1 MAEKRHVQ
9 HLRSKVVENGKAKL
23 PTSESLYWGEIA
35 VNYAKGYETL
45 SIKNESGDVVTFH
58 PDEIQIG
65 TSADTISDNTTVFID
80 TDEDKAVLVYTQE
93 QVDSQISGVTN
104 LIDEDIIIS
113 SETPTSVNTELW
125 VDTTN
130 DGDPYDVYTKTQ
142 VDSFV
147 AELQRQIDEL
157 KNRV

>member
-1 MAEKRHVQ
+1 MAENRHVQ
-9 HLRSKVVENGKAKL
+9 HLRSKVVENGQAKL
-23 PTSESLYWGEIA
+23 PTPESLYWGEIA
-35 VNYAKGYETL
+35 VNYAKGHETL
-45 SIKNESGDVVTFH
+45 SIKNESGSVVTFH

-65 TSADTISDNTTVFID
+65 TSADTINDNTTVFID
-80 TDEDKAVLVYTQE
+80 TDADKTVLVYTQE
-93 QVDSQISGVTN
+93 QVDSLVSGVTN
-104 LIDEDIIIS
+104 LIDEDIIID

-130 DGDPYDVYTKTQ
+130 DGDPYDVYTKAQ

-157 KNRV
+157 KG